1 MPLNPPQAYRKTEF
15 THRRG
20 ERVSQPAASDVL
32 TGTLYFVVD
41 EGIIEISD
49 GTNWQVYVGQGANVS
64 NLVNYSYS
72 SALTSPPGA
81 NQVRFNAPSNY
92 SGVTRMFFW
101 NVTADGQDIKVGL
114 LRIQPGAVIYVQ
126 KKNDDTQ
133 WASFQVTAD
142 PIDHTTWTEYVVVP
156 VGHGVAI
163 GGGQLVLVQAGPGP
177 TYTPPAHAPT
187 HETGG
192 SDAIAH
198 LSGSVIDSGTVV
210 AARLGPAGS
219 DTQIQINDGGALGA
233 DADLTYDKS
242 INQLALGSV
251 AGGILSIGV
260 NPAFQTIGIPNNNVI
275 ASRNAANSGDIPLI
289 AADTSNVVNLAD
301 ATHTV
306 GLPGGQLKFPAT
318 PNPSSNANTLDDYT
332 EVDWTPSLGGS
343 ATYNSRTGKAT
354 KIGRQVTVWCQ
365 IDVNTI
371 GTGSTNVIS
380 GLPSAAGFTAAASG
394 VIFFTGA
401 AGNFVSLGAYVT
413 SAATTLSLFG
423 LAAAAATVT
432 APAVVFQNGT
442 TINFTATYFV

>member
-20 ERVSQPAASDVL
+20 ERATQPLASDVL

-92 SGVTRMFFW
+92 SGVTRLYFW
-101 NVTADGQDIKVGL
+101 NVTSDGQDIKVGL

-133 WASFQVTAD
+133 WASFQVTSD

-192 SDAIAH
+192 TDALAH
-198 LSGSVIDSGTVV
+198 LAGGVIDSGTV
-210 AARLGPAGS
+210 ATARLQPAGS
-219 DTQIQINDGGALGA
+219 DKQVQFNDSSLFGATSG
-233 DADLTYDKS
+233 LTFNKATGLFS
-242 INQLALGSV
+242 VGPV
-251 AGGILSIGV
+251 AGGRVSVGV
-260 NPAFQTIGIPNNNVI
+260 NAAAGGSLGIANSALISARNN
-275 ASRNAANSGDIPLI
+275 ANSGDIPLI
-289 AADTSNVVNLAD
+289 YADSTDIVYVGD
-301 ATHTV
+301 VGFIV
-306 GLPGGQLKFPAT
+306 GLLGGQLKFPAT
-318 PNPSSNANTLDDYT
+318 QIPSSDPNILDDYEEGT
-332 EVDWTPSLGGS
+332 WTPSLGGS
-343 ATYNSRTGKAT
+343 ATYNARAGHYT
-354 KIGRQVTVWCQ
+354 KIGRQVVAHVD

-371 GTGSTNVIS
+371 GTGSATTIS
-380 GLPSAAGFTAAASG
+380 GLPFAAGFNMTGSVGYFTSSATNLTMMSCYVNTGNTQLTFTGLTAAANG
-394 VIFFTGA
+394 TPPTQNVF
-401 AGNFVSLGAYVT
+401 GN
-413 SAATTLSLFG
+413 ATVVN
-423 LAAAAATVT
+423 ATVT
-432 APAVVFQNGT
+432 
-442 TINFTATYFV
+442 YFV